1 VKAILFIASC
11 LGLLSFAR
19 AEDAAN
25 TGLTEFATKYEAR
38 CHEDYA
44 AKAKA
49 DRKQGNS
56 LSKADQIRS
65 ESLEKAKCQCMAGKI
80 RAVTD
85 ADVSRA
91 ILAKDSS
98 VTGPFYLRS
107 YQECMAVA
115 ARETML
121 PLCLI
126 EAKSKPSSKAE
137 ADICHCIAEETA
149 KVDEKTYVDESVAAY
164 QSYERNAHD
173 PNAVPYRGRLA
184 RIEEHCRARAG
195 Q

>member
-1 VKAILFIASC
+1 MKAVLFVLSC
-11 LGLLSFAR
+11 LCLLSFAR
-19 AEDAAN
+19 AQDPANANLADFAA
-25 TGLTEFATKYEAR
+25 KYEAK

-49 DRKQGNS
+49 DRKQGQS
-56 LSKADQIRS
+56 LSKADQIRG

-85 ADVSRA
+85 SDVSRA
-91 ILAKDSS
+91 ILARDSS

-107 YQECMAVA
+107 YQECMAAA

-121 PLCLI
+121 PLCLV

-137 ADICHCIAEETA
+137 ADICHCIADETA

-173 PNAVPYRGRLA
+173 PNAVPYRGKLA

>member
-1 VKAILFIASC
+1 MKTVLSVLSC
-11 LGLLSFAR
+11 LCLLSFAR

-25 TGLTEFATKYEAR
+25 GNLVEFAARYEAK
-38 CHEDYA
+38 CHDDYA
-44 AKAKA
+44 AKAKL
-49 DRKQGNS
+49 DRKQGIPQ
-56 LSKADQIRS
+56 SKADQIRS

-85 ADVSRA
+85 ESVSRA

-107 YQECMAVA
+107 YQECMAA
-115 ARETML
+115 SARETML

-149 KVDEKTYVDESVAAY
+149 KVDEKTYVDESIAAY

-173 PNAVPYRGRLA
+173 PNAVPYRGKLA
-184 RIEEHCRARAG
+184 KIEDHCRTRAG